1 MFVELMPRR
10 SRERMHELHARMPA
24 RALTVI
30 FQFANE
36 AADHQVVICHHTFFF
51 QAEDGIRDQILHEDP
66 VNLAAEIAGRPT
78 ALTEEPFAE
87 RVKYYDA
94 EVRPSFEKEAAEFYD
109 KKVTPLLGKVFSG
122 H

>member
-1 MFVELMPRR
+1 
-10 SRERMHELHARMPA
+10 MHELHARMTA

-30 FQFANE
+30 FQFTNE
-36 AADHQVVICHHTFFF
+36 AADHQVGIFLHTRFG
-51 QAEDGIRDQILHEDP
+51 DLPVSTRDQILHEDP

-87 RVKYYDA
+87 RVKYYGA